1 MALSSKESRMYKQY
15 YFATTENNFMYVSK
29 LFFSGSTINNC
40 LDISLKLVNID
51 VDFTVPSD
59 LVT

>member
-1 MALSSKESRMYKQY
+1 MALSSKESRIYKQY
-15 YFATTENNFMYVSK
+15 YFATTENNFMLVSM
-29 LFFSGSTINNC
+29 LFFSGSTIKHC
-40 LDISLKLVNID
+40 LSLKSVNID